1 MNMVERNRERSH
13 EKKRGGGVPEEGN
26 WRKRERDWQSDRQT

>member
-1 MNMVERNRERSH
+1 MNMVERNRERWR
-13 EKKRGGGVPEEGN
+13 EKKVPEEEN